1 MIDFDGNELIIE
13 EIELNYIR
21 MRIGR
26 FLLSI
31 SLEILD
37 YDIVFIDMESLVGS
51 MNYLFYGIL
60 NVSFLESFMLF

>member
-13 EIELNYIR
+13 EIELSYIR

-37 YDIVFIDMESLVGS
+37 YDIVFIDIESLVGS
-51 MNYLFYGIL
+51 MNCLFYGIL